1 MPWKKLGG
9 GSFNTTYV
17 NVEKGEVLK
26 IQKECYETDLPQRS
40 VRLWN
45 EINSHIKPP
54 ARVVRSEQFGP
65 GWICPYIKGRQST
78 DEEMVG
84 ALIDIFSRTGRI
96 VIDAAGRKN
105 FVTTKSGHVVC
116 VDVGLCLELEKR
128 HEVRLGNKTRRRS
141 IASQNYWG
149 DAEVLHDNWFRINSW
164 VFPQTIETV
173 KALLFIKNNRPDIFD
188 AGFLKNKPNLI
199 KALAAGYDAQRNVGV
214 NSRVELAAEI
224 IDYRASISTHPS
236 RRLPAVSLKTKDR
249 LSEAV
254 NKAKNIL
261 LVERELSL
269 DNLKESCIRELTRY
283 LISRGSLK
291 EGEFSASLITRFFRN
306 SELTATKAEYTK
318 LLMHNIHNA
327 ESVEEIKRLVHNTYK
342 DQLLSASAHSVSLA
356 VRLAQCSAMCE
367 VVEEQSAGLQR
378 RAGL

>member
-1 MPWKKLGG
+1 MPWKKLGS

-17 NVEKGEVLK
+17 NADRTQILK
-26 IQKECYETDLPQRS
+26 IPKESYETDMPQRA
-40 VRLWN
+40 VRVWN
-45 EINSHIKPP
+45 EINAHIKP
-54 ARVVRSEQFGP
+54 AAYAVRSKKHGL
-65 GWICPYIKGRQST
+65 GWICPYIQGRQST

-84 ALIDIFSRTGRI
+84 ALIDIFTRTGRI
-96 VIDAAGRKN
+96 VIDAAGIKN
-105 FVTTKSGHVVC
+105 FLTTKSGHVVC
-116 VDVGLCLELEKR
+116 VDVGLSLELEKR
-128 HEVRLGNKTRRRS
+128 NEVSIGKKTRRNS
-141 IASQNYWG
+141 IASQNYWYE
-149 DAEVLHDNWFRINSW
+149 AEAGHDNWFRRASF
-164 VFPQTIETV
+164 VFPRTVETV

-188 AGFLKNKPNLI
+188 ARFLKNKPNLI

-236 RRLPAVSLKTKDR
+236 GRLPAISVKTKDR

-283 LISRGSLK
+283 LLSRGSLK

-327 ESVEEIKRLVHNTYK
+327 ESVEEIKALAGKAFDN
-342 DQLLSASAHSVSLA
+342 QLLTASAHSVSLA
-356 VRLAQCSAMCE
+356 VRLAQCSAMCD
-367 VVEEQSAGLQR
+367 VVKEQSAGLQR
-378 RAGL
+378 QASL